1 VWLLVTHTHRRAT
14 PRKTAIT
21 LTERLQ
27 LLQRVRDVA
36 THIRRCWCSRDAKH
50 TRGACLGGRDRL
62 RGELLVVRGKASTP
76 VVVLMR
82 GGCIR
87 CAWPV
92 DGARGA
98 PAACEVKLMETHLR
112 WRREGWWVGG

>member
-1 VWLLVTHTHRRAT
+1 
-14 PRKTAIT
+14 
-21 LTERLQ
+21 
-27 LLQRVRDVA
+27 
-36 THIRRCWCSRDAKH
+36 
-50 TRGACLGGRDRL
+50 
-62 RGELLVVRGKASTP
+62 LVVRGKASTP